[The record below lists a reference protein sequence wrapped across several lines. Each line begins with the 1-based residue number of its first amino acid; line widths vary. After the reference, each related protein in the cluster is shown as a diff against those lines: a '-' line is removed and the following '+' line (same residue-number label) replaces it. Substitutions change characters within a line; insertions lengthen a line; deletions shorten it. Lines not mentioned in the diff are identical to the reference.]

1 MAYSKYSM
9 DQDLV
14 TPEYELTEE
23 ELLEAI
29 GELLEAIGELIGDAP
44 LEETDTDEEWA
55 SSA

>member
-9 DQDLV
+9 DQYLV
-14 TPEYELTEE
+14 TPDYELTEE

-29 GELLEAIGELIGDAP
+29 GELLEAIGELIDVP